1 MSLSKQKIPLGK
13 GIKFIKKGFSVEQGY
28 FSDQLNLR
36 RRIIWHNKNLHS
48 GQFTADEAS
57 GFGVHNW
64 HDEREKYS
72 GFWKPGKLHVYGALT
87 YSDGD
92 QQRGVWLKE

>member
-1 MSLSKQKIPLGK
+1 LGK

-28 FSDQLNLR
+28 FSDHMNLR

-57 GFGVHNW
+57 GYGVHSW

-72 GFWKPGKLHVYGALT
+72 GFWKPGKQHVYGVLT

-92 QQRGVWLKE
+92 QQRGVWLKEQLVDEDE